1 MYKELVDF
9 LSEARKTAEDQVAL
23 KAKKFYPP
31 FEKIKNTWQK
41 KGARCRYEVNGKE
54 FLFKLTCENQTE
66 QGTYILENWNPV
78 DAASI
83 WTPIDETHA
92 GTLKD
97 PIPAVSGM
105 EYEYGKYYIEG
116 ETVYLCTRLGESEGG
131 KITLYALPSALVG
144 NYFEVAKNL

>member
-1 MYKELVDF
+1 MNWDGLIDYIRATRGVAD
-9 LSEARKTAEDQVAL
+9 DQTAL
-23 KAKKFYPP
+23 KAKDLYLPFYR
-31 FEKIKNTWQK
+31 IKNTWQK

-83 WTPIDETHA
+83 WTAIDETHA

-97 PIPAVSGM
+97 PIPATRSM
-105 EYEYGKYYIEG
+105 EYIYGKYYLDEG
-116 ETVYLCTRLGESEGG
+116 KIYLCKRTGEPDGKVIRLD
-131 KITLYALPSALVG
+131 YLPSELVG
-144 NYFEVAKNL
+144 QYFELVQ